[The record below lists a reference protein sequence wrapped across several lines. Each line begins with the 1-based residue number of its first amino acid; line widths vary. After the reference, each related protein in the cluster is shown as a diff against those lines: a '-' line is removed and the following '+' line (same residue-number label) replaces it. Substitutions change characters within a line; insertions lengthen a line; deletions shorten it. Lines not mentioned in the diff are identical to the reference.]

1 MNSIKIGII
10 GCGKQAPKHISG
22 LKSVAEAEVQLVVA
36 DIDQNLADSLSAQFD
51 VETVSVDSIFQM
63 ADLTAIDICT
73 PVSTH
78 FDLAM
83 RALNSG
89 KHVFCEKP
97 LVTDI
102 DQARSLESV
111 RKSNS
116 LVCMVGYIYRYAPIL
131 ANFKRLIHNKEFMDV
146 FGEPIIANFRIGGRG
161 SHQLWKHLAA
171 TGGGAINEMLVHMLD
186 LALWYFGDA
195 VKVSLLS
202 CQQLRSER
210 VIAGVTHS
218 VDAEDSVI
226 IQMEMPSG
234 MIVNIQADMLTPS
247 FTQFVEV
254 QGENGTFCGSIQQSF
269 NSYLFL
275 NEAVCDYDQGL
286 NELDAQPSNLFE
298 AQMGGFVNNI
308 LDHNAGGSPS
318 IEDSIKLLE
327 VVDQINN
334 RRYEY

>member
-131 ANFKRLIHNKEFMDV
+131 ANFKRLIHNKEFM
-146 FGEPIIANFRIGGRG
+146 
-161 SHQLWKHLAA
+161 L
-171 TGGGAINEMLVHMLD
+171 
-186 LALWYFGDA
+186 
-195 VKVSLLS
+195 SL
-202 CQQLRSER
+202 
-210 VIAGVTHS
+210 IH
-218 VDAEDSVI
+218 I
-226 IQMEMPSG
+226 
-234 MIVNIQADMLTPS
+234 
-247 FTQFVEV
+247 
-254 QGENGTFCGSIQQSF
+254 
-269 NSYLFL
+269 
-275 NEAVCDYDQGL
+275 
-286 NELDAQPSNLFE
+286 
-298 AQMGGFVNNI
+298 
-308 LDHNAGGSPS
+308 
-318 IEDSIKLLE
+318 
-327 VVDQINN
+327 
-334 RRYEY
+334 